1 MKEGKRAKSIVS
13 IKVLGGHVN
22 TIEES
27 APTQCRRRLND
38 KAKAAQDCMQQGVSI
53 AVVAMRYRLHA
64 NLLRRWVAEQ
74 EGQGTV
80 AGVQEGMTAA
90 QAEFI
95 PL

>member
-1 MKEGKRAKSIVS
+1 
-13 IKVLGGHVN
+13 
-22 TIEES
+22 
-27 APTQCRRRLND
+27 
-38 KAKAAQDCMQQGVSI
+38 MQQGVSI

-80 AGVQEGMTAA
+80 AGAQEGMTAA